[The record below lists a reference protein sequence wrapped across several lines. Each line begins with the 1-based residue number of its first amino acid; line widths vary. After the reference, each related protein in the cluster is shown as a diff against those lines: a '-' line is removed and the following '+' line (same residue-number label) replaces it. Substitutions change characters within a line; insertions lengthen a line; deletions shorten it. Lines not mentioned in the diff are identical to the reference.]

1 MSAPTSGVPS
11 PCVNICQ
18 MDDNKTLC
26 IGCFRTL
33 DEIAQWS
40 QAAESAK
47 LAILAAVEKRRE
59 AHNSNQ

>member
-1 MSAPTSGVPS
+1 MSIPSSCIPS

-18 MDDNKTLC
+18 MDDDKTLC

-40 QAAESAK
+40 RAADSTK
-47 LAILAAVEKRRE
+47 LAILAAVERRRE
-59 AHNSNQ
+59 AHDSNQ

>member
-1 MSAPTSGVPS
+1 
-11 PCVNICQ
+11 
-18 MDDNKTLC
+18 MDDENTLC

-40 QAAESAK
+40 AAADSAR

-59 AHNSNQ
+59 AHNDNQR